1 MKTFYECSI
10 DQLRD
15 EGYAVVI
22 FTPEELNGANP
33 DEVENSLVEVG
44 REIIRDHQK
53 NDGNMFKVNAVCV
66 N

>member
-1 MKTFYECSI
+1 MKTMYECSI

-33 DEVENSLVEVG
+33 NEVENSLVEAG
-44 REIIRDHQK
+44 LEIISINQK
-53 NDGNMFKVNAVCV
+53 NSWLLIKFR
-66 N
+66 